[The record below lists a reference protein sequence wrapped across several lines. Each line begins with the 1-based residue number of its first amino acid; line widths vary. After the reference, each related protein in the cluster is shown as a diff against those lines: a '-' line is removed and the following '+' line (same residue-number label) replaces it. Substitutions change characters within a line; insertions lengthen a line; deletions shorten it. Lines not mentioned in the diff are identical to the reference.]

1 VEIVFSPQAIEDL
14 QFWNKAGNKII
25 QKRIQALL
33 ISIQETPFVG
43 IGNPRHLSTIYPAH
57 GAGELIRNIVYFI
70 P

>member
-1 VEIVFSPQAIEDL
+1 MEIVFSPQAIEDL

-43 IGNPRHLSTIYPAH
+43 IGKPEALKYNLSGTWSRRI
-57 GAGELIRNIVYFI
+57 NQ
-70 P
+70 